1 MTELWQALI
10 KVKRPMKKSKIG
22 RLISYATFTGKFTI
36 QYADKTREIDLD
48 KTKYS
53 IVSDESAQAP

>member
-1 MTELWQALI
+1 
-10 KVKRPMKKSKIG
+10 MKKSKIG
-22 RLISYATFTGKFTI
+22 RLISYATFTGNYTI

-53 IVSDESAQAP
+53 VVSDESAQAPK